1 MDYQVSTAKYSHC
14 LIGQTAQGEGKA
26 VCEGR
31 KGKGEEPRKHL
42 DTTTLHLTPCCTL
55 VVLISKKYV
64 LKRKP

>member
-14 LIGQTAQGEGKA
+14 LMGQTAQGEGKA
-26 VCEGR
+26 VREG
-31 KGKGEEPRKHL
+31 KTGKEEEPRKHL
-42 DTTTLHLTPCCTL
+42 DTTTLHLTPRCTM